1 MQIVPTRRDQTHL
14 FLGLFFQCSF
24 SLSNSEGHFGRVI
37 SFDRP
42 SSHLSRGITSPSSSF
57 FLHLSSRQEMVMTFR
72 PWRRGLYA
80 FFLDFQEG
88 YETFHPPTLGLC
100 DHFNPLKRELLCL
113 VNRHPLAG
121 YLVHSWSEWYGLI
134 LSAIVLS
141 FFFFSWVLD
150 QQFFWRGRTL
160 WNFLWTQL
168 EHTLSTFLWL
178 WLVFIDAASL
188 EDMHGPGY
196 WSWKVSRHV
205 DDYRA

>member
-1 MQIVPTRRDQTHL
+1 MA
-14 FLGLFFQCSF
+14 
-24 SLSNSEGHFGRVI
+24 
-37 SFDRP
+37 
-42 SSHLSRGITSPSSSF
+42 
-57 FLHLSSRQEMVMTFR
+57 FR

-141 FFFFSWVLD
+141 FFL
-150 QQFFWRGRTL
+150 GTGPEI
-160 WNFLWTQL
+160 FLKRKNSVKLLMNAT
-168 EHTLSTFLWL
+168 
-178 WLVFIDAASL
+178 
-188 EDMHGPGY
+188 
-196 WSWKVSRHV
+196 
-205 DDYRA
+205 